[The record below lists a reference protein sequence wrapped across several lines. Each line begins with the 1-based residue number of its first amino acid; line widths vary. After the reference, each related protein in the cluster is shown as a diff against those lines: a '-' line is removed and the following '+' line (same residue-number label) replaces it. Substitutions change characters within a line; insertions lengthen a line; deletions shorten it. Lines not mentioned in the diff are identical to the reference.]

1 MARAFWHAEFEW
13 RLDHVRVRDT
23 GAVVPISWPIV
34 KETLAW
40 MTFYVAIQPVRLFRT
55 LFARPIR
62 VSFAPSAPAPWY
74 LLWATCRAAGA
85 RFTPVE
91 ASDVVFYFEDATVG
105 APPRARVPAHARRVN
120 FHCTDVSKSRVAAVF
135 EEVFGYPLAVN
146 PEHFQGPCV
155 EKGEANGVHDGRVV
169 QCPAPRRPGKTYQRL
184 VDTIADDGLVEDI
197 RCPTILGE
205 IPVAFIKRRPAATR
219 FANANSQVRLVDPAD
234 VLRPAERARIAQFAA
249 AMGLEWGGVD
259 VLRDRRDGRLYIVDV
274 NKTDMGPPTALNLL
288 DQMRAALR
296 LARAFRRAFGPDSA
310 TPAPTARHA
319 DQTPAAS

>member
-23 GAVVPISWPIV
+23 GAVVPISAPIV

-40 MTFYVAIQPVRLFRT
+40 MTFYLAIQPVRLVRT

-62 VSFAPSAPAPWY
+62 VGFTPSAPPPWY

-85 RFTPVE
+85 RFAPLE
-91 ASDVVFYFEDATVG
+91 ECDVAFYFEDVTVG
-105 APPRARVPAHARRVN
+105 APPRPVLPAHARRVN
-120 FHCTDVSKSRVAAVF
+120 FGCTDVSKSRVAAVF
-135 EEVFGYPLAVN
+135 EEVFGYPLAVD
-146 PEHFQGPCV
+146 PERFEGPCV

-184 VDTIADDGLVEDI
+184 VDTIAHDGMVEDI
-197 RCPTILGE
+197 RCPTVLGE
-205 IPVAFIKRRPAATR
+205 IPVAFIKRRPAETR

-234 VLRPAERARIAQFAA
+234 VLSAQERQRIAHFAA

-274 NKTDMGPPTALNLL
+274 NKTDMGPPTALNLV
-288 DQMRAALR
+288 DQVRAALR
-296 LARAFRRAFGPDSA
+296 LARAFRTAFAPD
-310 TPAPTARHA
+310 APTPRA
-319 DQTPAAS
+319 PAVSHT